1 MGVFMGFNTPAQVA
15 EAVVNMGKTK
25 ANLPIMTMIIMGLF
39 AGAYIGF
46 GAELCTMIL
55 TGTAAKAGIG
65 VAKLLGGAVF
75 SVGLMLVVIGG
86 AELFTGN
93 NLMIVGMVS
102 NKITAK
108 EVGINWFFVYTANLV
123 GSLLLVYIMYKSD
136 LWKTGALANGA
147 TAIGIAADK
156 VNLTFSEAFYRG
168 IGCNW
173 LVCLAVWLAIASK
186 DVAGKIW
193 GIFFPIMAFV
203 ASGFEHCVAN
213 MYFIPYGIVLKG
225 NPDMGQIVAGLGAKA
240 DLLTWKGFFV
250 NNLIPV
256 TLGNIVGGAIFVG
269 FAYFMVFK
277 KQCKDVQ

>member
-1 MGVFMGFNTPAQVA
+1 MGFNAPQQVA
-15 EAVVNMGKTK
+15 EAVTNMGKTK
-25 ANLPIMTMIIMGLF
+25 GNLPILQMIILGIF

-55 TGTAAKAGIG
+55 TGTAAKLGLG

-102 NKITAK
+102 GKITAK
-108 EVGINWFFVYTANLV
+108 ELLTNWFFVYIANFL
-123 GSLLLVYIMYKSD
+123 GSILLCAIMYYSG
-136 LWKTGALANGA
+136 LWKSGASANGQVA
-147 TAIGIAADK
+147 LNIAAAK
-156 VNLTFSEAFYRG
+156 CNLGWGEAFARG

-173 LVCLAVWLAIASK
+173 LVCLAVWLAIAAK

-213 MYFIPYGIVLKG
+213 MYFVPYGLFLKG
-225 NPDMGQIVAGLGAKA
+225 NAALADQVVNLGAKA
-240 DLLTWKGFFV
+240 DALTWGGFLS
-250 NNLIPV
+250 NNLVPV

-269 FAYFMVFK
+269 IAYFMVYTK
-277 KQCKDVQ
+277 SCRDA

>member
-1 MGVFMGFNTPAQVA
+1 MGFNTPAQVA

>member
-1 MGVFMGFNTPAQVA
+1 MGFNTPAQVA

-25 ANLPIMTMIIMGLF
+25 ANLPILTMIIMGLF

-46 GAELCTMIL
+46 GAELCTMVL
-55 TGTAAKAGIG
+55 TGTAAHAGLG

-108 EVGINWFFVYTANLV
+108 EVGINWFFVYTANFF
-123 GSLLLVYIMYKSD
+123 GSMLMVYIMYKSN
-136 LWKTGALANGA
+136 LWKTGALANGT
-147 TAIGIAADK
+147 TAIGIAAGK
-156 VNLTFSEAFYRG
+156 VNLSFSEAFYRG

-173 LVCLAVWLAIASK
+173 LVCLAVWLAVAAK
-186 DVAGKIW
+186 DVGGKVW

-213 MYFIPYGIVLKG
+213 MYFIPYGIFLKG
-225 NPDMGQIVAGLGAKA
+225 DPAMADVVTGLGAKA
-240 DLLTWKGFFV
+240 DLLTWKGFFI
-250 NNLIPV
+250 NNLVPV